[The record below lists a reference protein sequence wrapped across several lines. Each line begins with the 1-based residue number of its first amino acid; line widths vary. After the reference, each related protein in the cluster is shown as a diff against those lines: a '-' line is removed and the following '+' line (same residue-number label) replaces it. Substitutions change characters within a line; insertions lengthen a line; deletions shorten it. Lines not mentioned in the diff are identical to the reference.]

1 MGVDYNYKLLVVEI
15 AIQIVSTSVGSVFT
29 ASLHNAN
36 NLISGIAGSIIGI
49 GIEIDI
55 LYCII
60 CINRMLEHVLVEH
73 NSSLQQL
80 FRHMLISDFTA
91 HLNKSMDLNNLSIC
105 CLLDS
110 FFLNDTLYRSRSASF
125 SSPWKYSLCAFKI
138 DLVENL

>member
-29 ASLHNAN
+29 ASLHNTN

-49 GIEIDI
+49 GIDI

-60 CINRMLEHVLVEH
+60 CIDRMLEYILVEH

-91 HLNKSMDLNNLSIC
+91 HLNKSMDLNKFSIC
-105 CLLDS
+105 CLLAS

-125 SSPWKYSLCAFKI
+125 SSP
-138 DLVENL
+138 